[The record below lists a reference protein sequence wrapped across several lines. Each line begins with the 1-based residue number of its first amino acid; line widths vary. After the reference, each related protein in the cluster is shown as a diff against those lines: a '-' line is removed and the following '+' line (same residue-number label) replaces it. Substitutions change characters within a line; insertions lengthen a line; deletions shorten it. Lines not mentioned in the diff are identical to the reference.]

1 MIHYFKKDFIVLK
14 VDFSAKKYSFYII
27 LTTKSYEENLDL
39 PNSWDYKYI
48 VGLGYKRISKQEY
61 ESWEEI

>member
-27 LTTKSYEENLDL
+27 LTTKSHEENLDL
-39 PNSWDYKYI
+39 PNYWDYKYI
-48 VGLGYKRISKQEY
+48 IDLGYKRISKQEY
-61 ESWEEI
+61 ESLEEI